1 MLIIVLT
8 IETFVAVI
16 ICIKEILLTIGNFI
30 KTYYLFFRQR
40 LASISEKRRIVGDK
54 PAYQNYFYRN
64 SFIDLEDIISET
76 RRYTL
81 KRLSKPTI
89 SLIEYVIYIIKS
101 KLIDSTRFSVQ
112 LFFHISEIP
121 QSVLKYISIR
131 FCRMTCILI
140 YQVHFLLLIFCCSFS
155 ILITS
160 FLRFGERL

>member
-89 SLIEYVIYIIKS
+89 S
-101 KLIDSTRFSVQ
+101 
-112 LFFHISEIP
+112 
-121 QSVLKYISIR
+121 
-131 FCRMTCILI
+131 
-140 YQVHFLLLIFCCSFS
+140 
-155 ILITS
+155 
-160 FLRFGERL
+160 